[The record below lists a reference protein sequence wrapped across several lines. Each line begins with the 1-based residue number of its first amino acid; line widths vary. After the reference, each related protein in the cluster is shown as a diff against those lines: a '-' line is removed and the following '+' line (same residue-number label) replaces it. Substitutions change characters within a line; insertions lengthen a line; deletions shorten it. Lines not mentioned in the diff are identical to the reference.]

1 MNSQPTTRHDADTD
15 ATFSDPELYDLVY
28 SSYDADRAFYLEA
41 ARAAGGPV
49 LEAACGTGR
58 LLIPILQAGVAID
71 GFDRSEA
78 MLERLRAKARAV
90 GLAPDVRAGDL
101 RDVTMPRRYKL
112 ITIPFR
118 AFMHLHSTE
127 DQIRS
132 LRVLRDHLDPGG
144 ALVWNQFFPSYAF
157 MAERENRR
165 WLEMEFP
172 HPADGRRVA
181 IWDESRYDR
190 VAQLVTVTREVHLAH
205 PGQEPDIRRYGF
217 TLRWT
222 FRYEMELLL
231 RAAGFTR
238 FEVRGGF
245 DGRPLERETDEMV
258 WTAWKD

>member
-1 MNSQPTTRHDADTD
+1 MSPKPTASDDYAVE
-15 ATFSDPELYDLVY
+15 ASYSDPELYDLVY
-28 SSYDADRAFYLEA
+28 SNYDADREFYLAA
-41 ARAAGGPV
+41 ARHAQGPV

-58 LLIPILQAGVAID
+58 LLIPILQAGVDID
-71 GFDRSEA
+71 GFDRSEP
-78 MLERLRAKARAV
+78 MLERLRTKAKAL
-90 GLAPDVRAGDL
+90 GLAPNVRAGDL

-112 ITIPFR
+112 VIIPFR
-118 AFMHLHSTE
+118 AFMHLHETA
-127 DQIRS
+127 DQIRA

-144 ALVWNQFFPSYAF
+144 AVIWNQFFLSYAF
-157 MAERENRR
+157 MAERVGQRK
-165 WLEMEFP
+165 LEMEFP
-172 HPADGRRVA
+172 HPEDGRRVA
-181 IWDESRYDR
+181 VWDESRYDLVGQR
-190 VAQLVTVTREVHLAH
+190 VTVEREVHIAH

-245 DGRPLERETDEMV
+245 DGRPLVHETDEMV